1 LGLLEVLSGLRL
13 RESRFYQQGGAEAM
27 ARFLPGAVAAM
38 DRFFLAEDG
47 KDLLERFQPN
57 SSRVFERYPFQG
69 ARYLG
74 ESCRI
79 RLGEAR
85 PYSDSAPFR
94 SFLSAVL
101 KHAENRLRELR
112 KFPERSSGGSLEPRV
127 RQELDQFLRSIA
139 SQVIP
144 RPRVEIDLGKIQELV
159 AESDQVREMLRIE
172 EFEPVEEPEPTEEP
186 AVVLVPK
193 VGLSEDWTSFGR
205 TLTSAQAATLAAIL
219 AGERVEEEL
228 ARIAKANSLMPQVL
242 LDSIN
247 ELALDT
253 LGDILI
259 LSDENQ
265 PRFDQASRSEV
276 ARLLA
281 MI

>member
-1 LGLLEVLSGLRL
+1 
-13 RESRFYQQGGAEAM
+13 M
-27 ARFLPGAVAAM
+27 AGFLPGAVAVI
-38 DRFFLAEDG
+38 DRFLLAQDG
-47 KDLLERFQPN
+47 KNLLKRFQPN

-79 RLGEAR
+79 RLGETR
-85 PYSDSAPFR
+85 PYSEFTPFR
-94 SFLSAVL
+94 VFLSSVL

-112 KFPERSSGGSLEPRV
+112 KFSERINTGSLEPRI
-127 RQELDQFLRSIA
+127 RQELDQFFRSIA
-139 SQVIP
+139 GQVIP
-144 RPRVEIDLGKIQELV
+144 TMRVEIDLDKIEELV
-159 AESDQVREMLRIE
+159 AESDQVREMLKIE
-172 EFEPVEEPEPTEEP
+172 EFEPVEEPEPQEGL
-186 AVVLVPK
+186 AVVMVP
-193 VGLSEDWTSFGR
+193 VEGLSEDWASFGQN
-205 TLTSAQAATLAAIL
+205 LTPAQAATLAAIL
-219 AGERVEEEL
+219 AGGQVEEEL
-228 ARIAKANSLMPQVL
+228 ARIAKANALMPQVL

-265 PRFDQASRSEV
+265 PRFDPTSRSEV
-276 ARLLA
+276 TRLLA